1 MFKCLHTRPNTLCQY
16 TSPHYITSQYTL
28 SVHLSLHLYIS
39 SQYIMSVHL
48 SLHHYITSQYTV
60 STPLHITLRLNTI
73 CQHLHLSLHHYITSQ
88 YTLSVHLFTLHYV
101 PIHSVSTPLP
111 TPLHYIPIH
120 SVSTPLHITL
130 RPNTLCQYTSP
141 YTITLRPNT
150 FCQYTSPH
158 YITSQYTLSAPTPLP
173 TPLHYDPVQSVSPLF
188 FFFLITFSISMYIMC
203 VCLFSA
209 LSRRVGAL
217 QISIIIIIT
226 RFYQYNNYD
235 DPLRQ
240 YTS

>member
-1 MFKCLHTRPNTLCQY
+1 MRATDGKCKLMRSNQTWLRKNAFHRTKQKRCLNVYIHVLI
-16 TSPHYITSQYTL
+16 HY
-28 SVHLSLHLYIS
+28 
-39 SQYIMSVHL
+39 
-48 SLHHYITSQYTV
+48 V

-73 CQHLHLSLHHYITSQ
+73 CQHLHLSLHHYITTQ
-88 YTLSVHLFTLHYV
+88 YSLSV
-101 PIHSVSTPLP
+101 P
-111 TPLHYIPIH
+111 
-120 SVSTPLHITL
+120 
-130 RPNTLCQYTSP
+130 
-141 YTITLRPNT
+141 
-150 FCQYTSPH
+150 
-158 YITSQYTLSAPTPLP
+158 
-173 TPLHYDPVQSVSPLF
+173 F
-188 FFFLITFSISMYIMC
+188 FFFFWITFSISMYIMC